1 MARYYRWRQK
11 SIHGRGQGSGRGWG
25 QGYWHRGA
33 LATPLPPASW
43 WLPGQE
49 CGCEPRGCLRKQA
62 QAYKSPGPAGHQ
74 AGTWLRELLCGC
86 DRIPA
91 RPMCWVWVTLVVT
104 QGPGEPSGPRTEPAD
119 AEPGQSLPHW
129 ELWCPP
135 PYSPIPSSPCVPFS
149 CLLLPPLWASSPFL
163 SSLPAAQCPLP
174 QPACSHSPVNPG
186 PCLLPAQGR
195 TRTPAS
201 SSVLRCGDTVEAGAC
216 RCPGMGGVQGKGE
229 RLQRGRGFSS
239 GAQPRGEGA

>member
-1 MARYYRWRQK
+1 M
-11 SIHGRGQGSGRGWG
+11 GSGVLAQRSEW
-25 QGYWHRGA
+25 A

-62 QAYKSPGPAGHQ
+62 QAHKSPGPAGHQ

-149 CLLLPPLWASSPFL
+149 CLLLSSPPPSPL
-163 SSLPAAQCPLP
+163 CRLPISFFPSGCPVSPPPACLQP
-174 QPACSHSPVNPG
+174 QPCESRALPPPCSGTHPH
-186 PCLLPAQGR
+186 A
-195 TRTPAS
+195 
-201 SSVLRCGDTVEAGAC
+201 
-216 RCPGMGGVQGKGE
+216 
-229 RLQRGRGFSS
+229 RLF
-239 GAQPRGEGA
+239 